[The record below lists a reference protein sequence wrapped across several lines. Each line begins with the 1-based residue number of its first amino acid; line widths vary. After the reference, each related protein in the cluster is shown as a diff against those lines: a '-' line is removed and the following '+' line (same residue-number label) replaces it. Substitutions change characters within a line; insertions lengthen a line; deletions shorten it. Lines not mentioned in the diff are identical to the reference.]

1 MRHVAF
7 LIPTLDQI
15 GGAERQVILLAKGF
29 VLRNWRVSVVALAGT
44 GGAAANEVTAAGAAF
59 HSLAMRKG
67 LADPRGWLR
76 LRRWLRQQ
84 APDVVHAHLPHA
96 AWLARWSRLATPVRV
111 IVDSIH
117 SSGTGG
123 LARKLGYRASAGMT
137 DEITAVSE
145 AAAEAWASAGLVAR
159 QVIKVI
165 PNGIDFGVWQ
175 PDPEVRLKVRHALG
189 FTDEFVWLA
198 AGRLD
203 AVKDYPTLLRAIAA
217 IPKHTCLVVAGAGK
231 LEAILCQHAIELNLG
246 DRVRFL
252 GFEPNMLPWMQ
263 AADGFVLSSR
273 WEGLPMSVIE
283 ACACGLPVVATA
295 VPGTRDVIADND
307 TGLLAEAGN
316 VSALARKMT
325 ALMLMPVEARSAMAE
340 RARRSVLERFSI
352 ESVLDRWESLYEG
365 VLERNP
371 KPRHWG
377 SR

>member
-123 LARKLGYRASAGMT
+123 LARKLGYRASARMT
-137 DEITAVSE
+137 DEIT
-145 AAAEAWASAGLVAR
+145 
-159 QVIKVI
+159 
-165 PNGIDFGVWQ
+165 
-175 PDPEVRLKVRHALG
+175 
-189 FTDEFVWLA
+189 
-198 AGRLD
+198 
-203 AVKDYPTLLRAIAA
+203 
-217 IPKHTCLVVAGAGK
+217 
-231 LEAILCQHAIELNLG
+231 
-246 DRVRFL
+246 
-252 GFEPNMLPWMQ
+252 
-263 AADGFVLSSR
+263 
-273 WEGLPMSVIE
+273 
-283 ACACGLPVVATA
+283 
-295 VPGTRDVIADND
+295 
-307 TGLLAEAGN
+307 
-316 VSALARKMT
+316 
-325 ALMLMPVEARSAMAE
+325 
-340 RARRSVLERFSI
+340 
-352 ESVLDRWESLYEG
+352 
-365 VLERNP
+365 
-371 KPRHWG
+371 
-377 SR
+377 